1 MGMYIVFE
9 VLGIYCYFV
18 LGHLEIHAWQ
28 KSLGNQKLRHL
39 STHGKK
45 SLGNQNLRHLEIHAW
60 QKSVGNKK
68 LRHLEIHPWQNK
80 SRELKIGA
88 LRNPHRANKKSREL
102 NKQAP
107 GCAGAV
113 TLTQLETPQGATGEA
128 PITDHHGSSVFWTF
142 SSTMSN

>member
-9 VLGIYCYFV
+9 VLGIYCYFF
-18 LGHLEIHAWQ
+18 LGHLELHA
-28 KSLGNQKLRHL
+28 
-39 STHGKK
+39 
-45 SLGNQNLRHLEIHAW
+45 
-60 QKSVGNKK
+60 
-68 LRHLEIHPWQNK
+68 WQNK

-128 PITDHHGSSVFWTF
+128 PITDHHGF
-142 SSTMSN
+142 